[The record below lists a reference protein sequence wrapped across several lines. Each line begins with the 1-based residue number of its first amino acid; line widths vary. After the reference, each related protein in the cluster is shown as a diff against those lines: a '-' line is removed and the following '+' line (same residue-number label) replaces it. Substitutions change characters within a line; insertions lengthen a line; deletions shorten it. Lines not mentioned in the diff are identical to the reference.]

1 MGIST
6 RIKEYIDK
14 EFDGNDSA
22 LAKKLDML
30 PQTLYQYTKG
40 KSIPGGIL
48 LTKLAELGCNIN
60 WLLLG
65 EEGVSKVRERSAEYS
80 TELSGIK
87 QELAQLKEEMQSVK
101 AMNYDLIIKCQKL
114 EKERDQALVSEAQMR
129 GRVLQLDSVND
140 KLEKNGKM
148 KA

>member
-22 LAKKLDML
+22 LAKKLGML
-30 PQTLYQYTKG
+30 PQSLYQYTKG
-40 KSIPGGIL
+40 NSVPGGKI

-65 EEGVSKVRERSAEYS
+65 EDGVSKVREQSTEYNDKYSGLLARLESLEKTVLEIKAENYDLKKDNDTLM
-80 TELSGIK
+80 TELS
-87 QELAQLKEEMQSVK
+87 
-101 AMNYDLIIKCQKL
+101 
-114 EKERDQALVSEAQMR
+114 RTR
-129 GRVLQLDSVND
+129 GEVLQLNSVNNQ
-140 KLEKNGKM
+140 LEKNTKIKG
-148 KA
+148 

>member
-6 RIKEYIDK
+6 RIKEFIDK

-22 LAKKLDML
+22 LAKELKMS
-30 PQTLYQYTKG
+30 PQNLYHYTKG
-40 KSIPGGIL
+40 NNVPGGIL